1 MPLRPDMEPADFLD
15 VLRRR
20 KWMILFSVLLV
31 LFGAT
36 LYCVLASDL
45 YQSTVKIRI
54 IPPAVPEG
62 MVRSTVNIGV
72 KDRLALIQ
80 QEILSTARL
89 TAMIEEMNL
98 FKEYSKG
105 IFGGGTVDTM
115 RKRIT
120 MELDRHNTFT
130 LSMDHEN
137 PQVAKEVASR
147 LSSYLIEQN
156 TKSREAATQGT
167 TQFLESQL
175 EETQKKLVEQEDK
188 LKRYKLQ
195 YSGELPEQMNANLG
209 QLARLQDQIKNNTD
223 AILRMEDRKA
233 FLESQFSAAENDP
246 DGRFSANDPLDPAA
260 HLLPERASQRKK
272 LEELSAKY
280 TLLHPAVVQAQMQL
294 TQLDARIASLR
305 QEARQPD
312 GVSVGPKANPSTKP
326 SSKNLQS
333 GALEGKGARRLRE
346 QIASIDLE
354 VAARKRENATAK
366 NTIGAI
372 QSKVERLPQREQ
384 ELISLTRDYG
394 NIKISYEDLL
404 KKKLQSSISENLEE
418 KQQGEQFLII
428 EPANLP
434 AKPIKPDRLKILALA
449 LMASLVAG
457 AGGAVALEVL
467 DPKLRA
473 AKDFKGFFDLPIL
486 ACLPVIENAEY
497 RRRIAVRR
505 AAVIGG
511 LVSIT
516 GAWLVLLVI
525 HGAKVKSILLSIGQ
539 GIGGG
544 N

>member
-1 MPLRPDMEPADFLD
+1 MPLRPDMEPAEFLD
-15 VLRRR
+15 ILRRR
-20 KWMILFSVLLV
+20 KWMILFTVLLV

-62 MVRSTVNIGV
+62 MVRSTVSIGV
-72 KDRLALIQ
+72 KDRLELIQ
-80 QEILSTARL
+80 QEILSSGRL
-89 TAMIEEMNL
+89 NAVIDEMGL
-98 FKEYSKG
+98 FKQHRKEASG
-105 IFGGGTVDTM
+105 NGRVDLM

-120 MELDRHNTFT
+120 MDMDRTNTLT
-130 LSMDHEN
+130 LSVDHEN

-147 LSSYLIEQN
+147 LGSFFIEQN

-175 EETQKKLVEQEDK
+175 EGTRKQLEAQEDK
-188 LKRYKLQ
+188 LKQYKIQ
-195 YSGELPEQMNANLG
+195 YGGELPEQMQANLG
-209 QLARLQDQIKNNTD
+209 RLARLQDQIKSNTE
-223 AILRMEDRKA
+223 AITRMEDRKV
-233 FLESQFSAAENDP
+233 FIESQIHSMGGQNLPSRVYGDTTSPGRKATAAP
-246 DGRFSANDPLDPAA
+246 RDPAEP
-260 HLLPERASQRKK
+260 LLGELATRRKN
-272 LEELSAKY
+272 LEDLQSKY
-280 TLLHPAVVQAQMQL
+280 TPLYPAVVSARTQVEQL
-294 TQLDARIASLR
+294 EARIALLR
-305 QEARQPD
+305 QSGSSAM
-312 GVSVGPKANPSTKP
+312 PSGSEQLDP
-326 SSKNLQS
+326 GGESN
-333 GALEGKGARRLRE
+333 EVRRLRGE
-346 QIASIDLE
+346 VVAINFEIAAKKKEIAATNRTIDM
-354 VAARKRENATAK
+354 
-366 NTIGAI
+366 I

-384 ELISLTRDYG
+384 EMISLTRDYS
-394 NIKISYEDLL
+394 NIKNSYDDLL
-404 KKKLQSSISENLEE
+404 KKKLQANISENLEE
-418 KQQGEQFLII
+418 KQQGEQFIVL
-428 EPANLP
+428 EPAALP

-449 LMASLVAG
+449 LMASLVIG
-457 AGGAVALEVL
+457 AGGAVGLEVL
-467 DPKLRA
+467 DPKLRG

-486 ACLPVIENAEY
+486 TCLPVIENAEY